1 MLTAE
6 KESGLVKAHNY
17 WESRHYG
24 PLQLNFLSEHRA
36 SLEPSKIHRHR
47 DRPVANRRRSTNPP
61 SGRQLSLNEV
71 ESPSSEEAYVIVR
84 RFTLSHDAEPFAPM
98 REITQLQYSSWPDFG
113 APAHPAHLLGLIE
126 QCDAVV
132 RLSNGGS
139 PSAPVPASTRPILVH
154 CSAGC
159 GRTGTFCT
167 VDSVIDMMKHQRIE
181 YARNS
186 RHVSPM
192 DIEGNIH
199 FQHCQSRD
207 SLEPVCQSG
216 NLEWLYRDDIDL
228 IEKTVEDFRLQ
239 RLSMVQS
246 LKQFVLCYES
256 VLEWLAEQTPKSA

>member
-1 MLTAE
+1 M
-6 KESGLVKAHNY
+6 
-17 WESRHYG
+17 
-24 PLQLNFLSEHRA
+24 
-36 SLEPSKIHRHR
+36 
-47 DRPVANRRRSTNPP
+47 
-61 SGRQLSLNEV
+61 NEV
-71 ESPSSEEAYVIVR
+71 ESPVSEEAYVIVR
-84 RFTLSHDAEPFAPM
+84 RFTLSHDAEPFVPM
-98 REITQLQYSSWPDFG
+98 REITQLQYSTWPDFG
-113 APAHPAHLLGLIE
+113 APAHPAHLLCLVE

-139 PSAPVPASTRPILVH
+139 PSTPAPAITRPILVH

-167 VDSVIDMMKHQRIE
+167 VDSVIDMMKRQRIE
-181 YARNS
+181 FTRKN

-192 DIEGNIH
+192 DIEGDKQM
-199 FQHCQSRD
+199 QHHQCVD
-207 SLEPVCQSG
+207 CMEPVHESG
-216 NLEWLYRDDIDL
+216 NLEWLCCDNIDL